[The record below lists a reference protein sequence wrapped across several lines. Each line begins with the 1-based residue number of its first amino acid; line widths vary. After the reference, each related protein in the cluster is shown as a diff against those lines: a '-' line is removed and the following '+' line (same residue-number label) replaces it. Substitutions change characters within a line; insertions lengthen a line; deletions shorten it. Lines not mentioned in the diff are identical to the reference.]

1 MNAAILGYVLIALAV
16 LNLIGLLLLF
26 RRVGRLPAPV
36 VKPAVEASPV
46 AVDVEADPA
55 PAALSPGIQPDQL
68 ASMLRRLENRLGD
81 IEDQVRRAPV
91 ASAASEPGAASD
103 RALALAQRLARQG
116 ATPQDI
122 ADTCGISLTEA
133 ELLHRLHA
141 AR

>member
-1 MNAAILGYVLIALAV
+1 MNAAAMGYVLIALAV
-16 LNLIGLLLLF
+16 LNLVGLLLLF
-26 RRVGRLPAPV
+26 LRMGKVAVPAARPEPAATPMPAEQQPAPV
-36 VKPAVEASPV
+36 AIQG
-46 AVDVEADPA
+46 
-55 PAALSPGIQPDQL
+55 GIEPDQL
-68 ASMLRRLENRLGD
+68 AGMLRRLENRLGD
-81 IEDQVRRAPV
+81 IEDQVRRAPAV
-91 ASAASEPGAASD
+91 SVASEPGAASD